1 MPPVCG
7 QFGTGAGT
15 TKEGSALGAE
25 FLAPVFAGVWS
36 LALGGASGGGR
47 LFLGPVHPE
56 QPGQGKKMPDMLF
69 GGQRRRFTVRSGAI
83 FGGITLRVMFLPR
96 FGHNCKK

>member
-1 MPPVCG
+1 
-7 QFGTGAGT
+7 
-15 TKEGSALGAE
+15 
-25 FLAPVFAGVWS
+25 
-36 LALGGASGGGR
+36 
-47 LFLGPVHPE
+47 
-56 QPGQGKKMPDMLF
+56 MPDMLF